1 MLIKTK
7 MSNQLILLIR
17 KISLIMTP
25 ENYAFVKTNFK
36 KINAQVDEQKTE
48 KINNGNEEKPLTQ
61 AEFEEYVI
69 KSGAKGSFM
78 IYRSKTKEDELGI
91 DEL

>member
-1 MLIKTK
+1 
-7 MSNQLILLIR
+7 MSNQLILLMT
-17 KISLIMTP
+17 KIALITTR
-25 ENYAFVKTNFK
+25 ENYGFVKTNFK
-36 KINAQVDEQKTE
+36 KIDAQVDEQKAE
-48 KINNGNEEKPLTQ
+48 KTNDENEKKPLTQ

-78 IYRSKTKEDELGI
+78 VYRSKNKEDELGI